1 MEALQ
6 SLYKGI
12 RNFKRSTYEGFDD
25 PHSVMMRAYPEVP
38 EWAYLIILVISLVL
52 AILCVKLYPAETPV
66 WGIFFALAINFV
78 FLIPLTTVQS
88 RTMFGFGL
96 NVLVELIVGY
106 AIPGNGL
113 ALAFIKALG
122 YNIDGQAQNFIND
135 LKQGHYAKLP
145 PRAMYRCQ
153 LLSVFITSF
162 IQLGILNYQITG
174 IKDYCV
180 PGNKQNLHVLELRHS
195 IMLQFYGGYWTQESF
210 QWIISNFSLVFLDR
224 VLVGFPMY
232 CFQEMGS

>member
-1 MEALQ
+1 M
-6 SLYKGI
+6 
-12 RNFKRSTYEGFDD
+12 
-25 PHSVMMRAYPEVP
+25 
-38 EWAYLIILVISLVL
+38 
-52 AILCVKLYPAETPV
+52 
-66 WGIFFALAINFV
+66 
-78 FLIPLTTVQS
+78 
-88 RTMFGFGL
+88 
-96 NVLVELIVGY
+96 
-106 AIPGNGL
+106 

-224 VLVGFPMY
+224 VLVGFP
-232 CFQEMGS
+232 CFKKWAPRKYSKYFEPSIIIGGFLGYAPYNLSYNTGVFMLVMHLCIMSKESMKLGGRSMIIS